1 MAVLAERLRKEVEE
15 NGLLPLS
22 QTGFRKRLGT
32 MDNIYALNYLINRQI
47 GRGKEKMII
56 LFVDLKAAFD
66 SVDRGLLTKTIRR
79 RGVRKDLVK
88 RCEEALRETVNRVQV
103 GEKEGEKFWTVRE
116 VRQKCPL
123 SPCLFT
129 LMLADVDEK
138 LEKGEWGGIR
148 LKKRKIYT
156 LAYADDIALLAD
168 DEENLKE
175 MMERLEKYL
184 DRKSLEL

>member
-1 MAVLAERLRKEVEE
+1 
-15 NGLLPLS
+15 
-22 QTGFRKRLGT
+22 
-32 MDNIYALNYLINRQI
+32 
-47 GRGKEKMII
+47 MII
-56 LFVDLKAAFD
+56 LFVDLRAAFD
-66 SVDRGLLTKTIRR
+66 SVDRGLLTETIRR
-79 RGVRKDLVK
+79 RGVREDLVK
-88 RCEEALRETVNRVQV
+88 KYEGALRETVNRV
-103 GEKEGEKFWTVRE
+103 KEDEKFWTVRE
-116 VRQKCPL
+116 VRQRCPL

-168 DEENLKE
+168 DEENLKK

>member
-1 MAVLAERLRKEVEE
+1 MAVLAEKLRKEVEE
-15 NGLLPLS
+15 NGLLPLN

-47 GRGKEKMII
+47 DRGKGKMII

-66 SVDRGLLTKTIRR
+66 SVDRGLLTETIKR
-79 RGVRKDLVK
+79 RGVREDLIK
-88 RCEEALRETVNRVQV
+88 KCEEALRETVNRV
-103 GEKEGEKFWTVRE
+103 KEGEKFWTVRE
-116 VRQKCPL
+116 VRQRCPL

>member
-1 MAVLAERLRKEVEE
+1 M
-15 NGLLPLS
+15 
-22 QTGFRKRLGT
+22 
-32 MDNIYALNYLINRQI
+32 
-47 GRGKEKMII
+47 
-56 LFVDLKAAFD
+56 
-66 SVDRGLLTKTIRR
+66 
-79 RGVRKDLVK
+79 
-88 RCEEALRETVNRVQV
+88 
-103 GEKEGEKFWTVRE
+103 RE
-116 VRQKCPL
+116 VRQRCPL
-123 SPCLFT
+123 SRCLFT

-156 LAYADDIALLAD
+156 LTYADDIALLAD

>member
-1 MAVLAERLRKEVEE
+1 
-15 NGLLPLS
+15 
-22 QTGFRKRLGT
+22 

-47 GRGKEKMII
+47 DRGKGKMII

-66 SVDRGLLTKTIRR
+66 SVDRGLLTETIRR
-79 RGVRKDLVK
+79 RGVREDLVK
-88 RCEEALRETVNRVQV
+88 KYEGALRETVNRV
-103 GEKEGEKFWTVRE
+103 KEDEKFWTVRE
-116 VRQKCPL
+116 VRQRCPL

-138 LEKGEWGGIR
+138 LGKGEWGRIR

-156 LAYADDIALLAD
+156 LVYADDMTLLAD

>member
-1 MAVLAERLRKEVEE
+1 
-15 NGLLPLS
+15 
-22 QTGFRKRLGT
+22 
-32 MDNIYALNYLINRQI
+32 
-47 GRGKEKMII
+47 MII
-56 LFVDLKAAFD
+56 LFVDLRAAFD
-66 SVDRGLLTKTIRR
+66 SVDRGLLTETIRR
-79 RGVRKDLVK
+79 RGVREDLVK
-88 RCEEALRETVNRVQV
+88 KYEGALRETVNRV
-103 GEKEGEKFWTVRE
+103 KKDEKFWTVRE
-116 VRQKCPL
+116 VRQRCPL

-138 LEKGEWGGIR
+138 LEKGKWGGIR

-168 DEENLKE
+168 DEENLKK